1 MHYAG
6 PVQREGQVGPWGPP
20 RGADGQGRPGGRP
33 TADYGKER
41 LNAHAHLTFV
51 VWRGW
56 GEGGGGSGGIRQT

>member
-51 VWRGW
+51 V
-56 GEGGGGSGGIRQT
+56 